1 MASTDKIFNNKLP
14 ISNRNNF
21 EISSSFNDVSMP
33 SEISKDNQYDISLH
47 PLNDDISANQLGNKS
62 LNPTCK

>member
-33 SEISKDNQYDISLH
+33 SEISKDNQSDISLH